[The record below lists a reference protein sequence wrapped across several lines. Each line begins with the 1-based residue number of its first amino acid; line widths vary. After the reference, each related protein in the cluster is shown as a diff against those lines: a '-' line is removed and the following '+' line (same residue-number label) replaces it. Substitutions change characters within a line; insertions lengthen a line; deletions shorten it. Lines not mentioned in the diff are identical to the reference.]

1 MITLLYLLIKVNLYE
16 NRGILVVS
24 YVIEEATVDITIQ
37 MASNHPLG
45 LIRVSSDKS
54 MINMSQWKVWLK
66 QLALFFSH
74 QNGSIIDGIS
84 LWQLNITKKFD
95 GVEEC
100 YICYSILH
108 NSNYQLPKSA
118 CRTCHKKFHSSCL
131 VSIKEFNFPTHN
143 VISKFLF
150 FSINGLS
157 QATNPL
163 VLFAVIFFKFKYEI

>member
-1 MITLLYLLIKVNLYE
+1 MFLQVNLYE

-24 YVIEEATVDITIQ
+24 YMIEETAVDITIQ

-54 MINMSQWKVWLK
+54 MINMSQWKGWLK

-131 VSIKEFNFPTHN
+131 VSIWQIFNIILIHDNMLHN
-143 VISKFLF
+143 VFNKLAHSYPPYKLLFLF
-150 FSINGLS
+150 PNL
-157 QATNPL
+157 
-163 VLFAVIFFKFKYEI
+163 

>member
-1 MITLLYLLIKVNLYE
+1 M
-16 NRGILVVS
+16 
-24 YVIEEATVDITIQ
+24 IEETAVDITIQ

-45 LIRVSSDKS
+45 LIRVSSDRN
-54 MINMSQWKVWLK
+54 MINVSQWKVWLK
-66 QLALFFSH
+66 QLALFYSH

-131 VSIKEFNFPTHN
+131 VSIT
-143 VISKFLF
+143 I
-150 FSINGLS
+150 INCI
-157 QATNPL
+157 T
-163 VLFAVIFFKFKYEI
+163 